1 MIFES
6 HCTYGWSLGISLFCG
21 FNPPSSVFF
30 WASKTPFLCSLRLSA
45 LICTAEWWHINKC
58 RKFLKIPEK
67 SYVFTQLESHFLH
80 LYQPYAQWLSKI
92 FVLYDSIKTQHIP
105 SIVYDIILFQQMNL
119 LFAVAST
126 FKMLQ
131 FATRQTFVALFVYKQ
146 HQLKWDLY
154 KCRFANLLIF
164 LQKFCFIG
172 ILLYLL
178 VSTLNCGQGTALNLC
193 EVFFGNDCKS

>member
-1 MIFES
+1 MNACDFS
-6 HCTYGWSLGISLFCG
+6 
-21 FNPPSSVFF
+21 N
-30 WASKTPFLCSLRLSA
+30 LRKNSNFRHKL
-45 LICTAEWWHINKC
+45 TWHIITDIDVLWK
-58 RKFLKIPEK
+58 K
-67 SYVFTQLESHFLH
+67 SHAFSQFITFSSHLH
-80 LYQPYAQWLSKI
+80 LPYAQWLSKI

-164 LQKFCFIG
+164 LQKFCFIAQ
-172 ILLYLL
+172 IFP
-178 VSTLNCGQGTALNLC
+178 TFC
-193 EVFFGNDCKS
+193 FFWFSGF